1 MVTAYREMQ
10 LNTAETAQPD
20 GENQQHGK
28 LTVTPDASPE
38 KHSKPQL
45 HRTVVIHTPSSTAQ
59 PPPSPVPS
67 PPPSPGKVTHTLS
80 STAQPPLS
88 TVPSPPASP
97 EEVTYRYKSQR
108 INWH

>member
-1 MVTAYREMQ
+1 ME

-20 GENQQHGK
+20 GENPQHGK
-28 LTVTPDASPE
+28 PTVTPEVSPSE